1 MADSLRPYVQYAE
14 ALGMT
19 VERIDRS
26 RRHPHLHLRTRDG
39 RETRVPVANTLGD
52 KTRGARNLFAR
63 LRRIAENRD
72 YPRGGTP

>member
-14 ALGMT
+14 SLGMI

-26 RRHPHLHLRTRDG
+26 RRHPHLHLRTHDG
-39 RETRVPVANTLGD
+39 RKTCIPVANSLGD